1 MFNLKKLISGI
12 AVTAMLIAGLVA
24 CNGGDG
30 GGETPGGNNNQ
41 GGTGGDAKTK
51 YTLTVWGAEEDQ
63 AMLKEMCA
71 AYAAANPQNEYK
83 FLYGVQSESD
93 AADKVLNDV
102 TSGPDVFS
110 FASDQINKL
119 YAGGALARIGGEIE
133 KNVKEIN
140 SAGSID
146 AATLTIGG
154 QDQLFA
160 YPSTGDNCYF
170 VYYDK
175 SVYGD
180 VADLATLDSMLD
192 KADAAGKK
200 VHFKL
205 NDDGWYLSSFFFA
218 NPDLKYNVTYDDK
231 MVETGVEINYNNA
244 NGLKVMQALK
254 NYVNHNALVI
264 QTDDSKIIAG
274 FTENEGKREIAAAIS
289 GTWNAKKIEECL
301 GENMG
306 VIKLPTANI
315 GGEQVQLS
323 GYMGYKLIGV
333 NGYSQNKGEAHK
345 LAQWLTNEQNQ
356 LKRFETRGFGP
367 TNKVVADSEAVKN
380 DPVIS
385 VVMQQA
391 EFNRAQ
397 KGVPGNYWTP
407 MGALI
412 TPFIEM
418 KEAGTLLDYPDAE
431 LQKLLDALVNQIAG
445 VKVEE

>member
-1 MFNLKKLISGI
+1 MKKIKLIALVLAIMMLAAI
-12 AVTAMLIAGLVA
+12 AFVG
-24 CNGGDG
+24 C
-30 GGETPGGNNNQ
+30 GEKEDPTTPG
-41 GGTGGDAKTK
+41 AKTK
-51 YTLTVWGAEEDQ
+51 YTLTVWGSQEDQ
-63 AMLKEMCA
+63 EMLKEMCA

-83 FLYGVQSESD
+83 FLFGVQSEAD

-102 TSGPDVFS
+102 TSGPDVYA

-119 YAGGALARIGGEIE
+119 YAGGALARIGGAIE
-133 KNVKEIN
+133 TNLKEVN

-146 AATLTIGG
+146 AATLTINGE
-154 QDQLFA
+154 DQLYA
-160 YPSTGDNCYF
+160 YPMTGDNCYF

-175 SVYGD
+175 RVYSD
-180 VADLATLDSMLD
+180 PSQLATLDSMLD
-192 KADAAGKK
+192 VAEAAGKK

-218 NPDLKYNVTYDDK
+218 NPTLGYEVTYNDK
-231 MVETGVEINYNNA
+231 MVQTACTCNYNNA
-244 NGLKVMQALK
+244 DGLKVMQSLRS
-254 NYVNHNALVI
+254 YVNHNALVI

-274 FTENEGKREIAAAIS
+274 FTPDENGKVEVAAAVS
-289 GTWNAKKIEECL
+289 GTWNAATIKELL

-315 GGEQVQLS
+315 GGQQVQLS
-323 GYMGYKLIGV
+323 GYMGFKLIGV

-356 LKRFETRGFGP
+356 QKRFEVRGFGP
-367 TNKVVADSEAVKN
+367 TNKVVAASEAVLN

-391 EFNRAQ
+391 QYNRAQ

-412 TPFIEM
+412 TPFITE
-418 KEAGTLLDYPDAE
+418 KENGTLLDVSDAT
-431 LQKLLDALVNQIAG
+431 LQEYLDALVAQITGA
-445 VKVEE
+445 

>member
-1 MFNLKKLISGI
+1 MKKFKILALVLVALMVLSL
-12 AVTAMLIAGLVA
+12 TLVA
-24 CNGGDG
+24 CNPTNDNNGNGNGTGDG
-30 GGETPGGNNNQ
+30 G
-41 GGTGGDAKTK
+41 AKTK
-51 YTLTVWGAEEDQ
+51 YTLTVWGSQEDQ
-63 AMLKEMCA
+63 EMLKAMCA

-83 FLYGVQSESD
+83 FLFGVQSEAD

-102 TSGPDVFS
+102 TSGPDVYA

-154 QDQLFA
+154 QDQLYA
-160 YPSTGDNCYF
+160 YPMTGDNCYF

-175 SVYGD
+175 RVYSD
-180 VADLATLDSMLD
+180 PSQLATLDSMLD
-192 KADAAGKK
+192 VAESAGKK

-218 NPDLKYNVTYDDK
+218 NPSLGYEVTYNDK
-231 MVETGVEINYNNA
+231 MVQTGVTCNYNNA
-244 NGLKVMQALK
+244 DGLKVMQALRT
-254 NYVNHNALVI
+254 YVNHNALVI

-274 FTENEGKREIAAAIS
+274 FTPDEDGKTEIAAAVS
-289 GTWNAKKIEECL
+289 GTWNAATIKELL

-306 VIKLPTANI
+306 VIKLPKATI
-315 GGEQVQLS
+315 GGQQVQLS
-323 GYMGYKLIGV
+323 GYMGFKLIGV
-333 NGYSQNKGEAHK
+333 NGFSKNKGEAHK

-356 LKRFETRGFGP
+356 QKRFEVRGFGP
-367 TNKVVADSEAVKN
+367 TNKVVAASTAVLN

-385 VVMQQA
+385 VVMEQA
-391 EFNRAQ
+391 QFNRAQ

-412 TPFIEM
+412 TPFIAE
-418 KEAGTLLDYPDAE
+418 KEAGTLLDVTDAT
-431 LQKLLDALVNQIAG
+431 LQEYLDALVAQITGATQA
-445 VKVEE
+445 